1 MSIKYKEI
9 EKSVQQMVNRN
20 QYYDFLRGIAILM
33 VIAIHTFPQSD
44 FSTADGVANII
55 IRQIVGCPVPLF
67 LAISGFFLGR
77 KALETRDQTYSFWK
91 KQIPRVYIP
100 VLIWSLPLLIL
111 AVINGKSLLIN
122 ITLFLGCGYS
132 IYYFVALIIQCYLL
146 LPILQKVHSIKGY
159 IITSLLSSICVV
171 FISWFIDGN
180 LPLIVYAGPV
190 ITWIIFFYMGIEL
203 SKFERDYNIT
213 ILYILIPI
221 CIILCIIESYMLQIH
236 TQGIKGFGIK
246 LSMYI
251 YSALMILLLFSK
263 RFEEK
268 FKSNLILNR
277 IITYIGSI
285 SFGLY
290 LLHCYFITIIFRY
303 IDVENY
309 FFRWGIVSVCSIMFV
324 IALKKIIPSK
334 YYKLLGLI

>member
-1 MSIKYKEI
+1 
-9 EKSVQQMVNRN
+9 MVNRN
-20 QYYDFLRGIAILM
+20 QYFDFLRGIAILM

-77 KALETRDQTYSFWK
+77 KALETKDQKYSFWK

-100 VLIWSLPLLIL
+100 VLIWSLPLLIV
-111 AVINGKSLLIN
+111 AITNGKSLLIS
-122 ITLFLGCGYS
+122 IILFLGCGYS
-132 IYYFVALIIQCYLL
+132 IYYFVALIIQCYLF
-146 LPILQKVHSIKGY
+146 LPILQKTHSKKGY
-159 IITSLLSSICVV
+159 FITCLISSICVV

-180 LPLIVYAGPV
+180 VPLIVYAGPI
-190 ITWIIFFYMGIEL
+190 ITWIIFFYMGIKL
-203 SKFERDYNIT
+203 SKSERDYNIT

-221 CIILCIIESYMLQIH
+221 SIILCIIESYMLQIH
-236 TQGIKGFGIK
+236 TCGSKGFGIK
-246 LSMYI
+246 LSTYI

-263 RFEEK
+263 QFEEK
-268 FKSNLILNR
+268 FNANLTLNR
-277 IITYIGSI
+277 IITYIGGI

-290 LLHCYFITIIFRY
+290 LLHYYFITIIFRY

-309 FFRWGIVSVCSIMFV
+309 FFRWGIVSICSIMFV

>member
-1 MSIKYKEI
+1 
-9 EKSVQQMVNRN
+9 
-20 QYYDFLRGIAILM
+20 
-33 VIAIHTFPQSD
+33 
-44 FSTADGVANII
+44 
-55 IRQIVGCPVPLF
+55 
-67 LAISGFFLGR
+67 
-77 KALETRDQTYSFWK
+77 
-91 KQIPRVYIP
+91 
-100 VLIWSLPLLIL
+100 
-111 AVINGKSLLIN
+111 
-122 ITLFLGCGYS
+122 
-132 IYYFVALIIQCYLL
+132 
-146 LPILQKVHSIKGY
+146 
-159 IITSLLSSICVV
+159 
-171 FISWFIDGN
+171 
-180 LPLIVYAGPV
+180 
-190 ITWIIFFYMGIEL
+190 
-203 SKFERDYNIT
+203 
-213 ILYILIPI
+213 
-221 CIILCIIESYMLQIH
+221 MLQIH